1 MSMNMLLRSQ
11 HITNVG
17 LCSWSWGTWKIFL
30 WYAIINKLR
39 SEGLAVLVVA
49 PSGIDSLIRINPTP
63 SVIMSMTYWRCQLG
77 QLQEVGQRSLKK
89 H

>member
-1 MSMNMLLRSQ
+1 MVM
-11 HITNVG
+11 
-17 LCSWSWGTWKIFL
+17 GTWKIFL

-63 SVIMSMTYWRCQLG
+63 SVIMPMTY
-77 QLQEVGQRSLKK
+77 
-89 H
+89 